1 MDDKQRQT
9 LLSTAK
15 KTIEAVING
24 KPAPMVKSDDPQLN
38 EKCGCFVTIK
48 NGEQLRGCIG
58 QFISDIPLVQLVSN
72 MAVASSTND
81 VRFFNNPITPDELSE
96 LDIEISILSPLKK
109 TDDPLSLRLGVDG
122 IYIKRGCASGC
133 FLPQVAAETGW
144 TKEQF
149 LSYCCSHK
157 AGLPAN
163 SWKDPNTD
171 VLLFTAEV
179 FGAVFKDIK

>member
-1 MDDKQRQT
+1 MNEKQKQI

-15 KTIEAVING
+15 KTIEAVINA
-24 KPAPMVKSDDPQLN
+24 KPAPPVKSGDPQLN
-38 EKCGCFVTIK
+38 ENCGCFVTIK

-58 QFISDIPLVQLVSN
+58 QFVSDIPLVQLVSN

-81 VRFFNNPITPDELSE
+81 VRFFHNQITPDELDDLE
-96 LDIEISILSPLKK
+96 IEISVLSPLKK
-109 TDDPLSLRLGVDG
+109 TDDPLSLRLGIDG
-122 IYIKRGCASGC
+122 IYIKRGCAAGC
-133 FLPQVAAETGW
+133 FLPQVATETGW

-179 FGAVFKDIK
+179 FGAAFKDIK